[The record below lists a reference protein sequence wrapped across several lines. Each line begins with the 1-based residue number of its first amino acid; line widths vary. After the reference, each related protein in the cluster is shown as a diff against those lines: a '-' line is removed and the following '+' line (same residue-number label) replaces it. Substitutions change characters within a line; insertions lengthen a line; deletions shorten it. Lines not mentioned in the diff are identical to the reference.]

1 MSAFGKKGNA
11 GGMKPGGRPAFGVAR
26 PMKGGAQAAQEAN
39 GGEQFP
45 PLPEEG
51 AAPKASPAASAAPA
65 APAKGSTA
73 EAMDRLAERAAAVQN
88 AEKGP

>member
-26 PMKGGAQAAQEAN
+26 PMKGGGRAPEQPK

-45 PLPEEG
+45 PLPADGENPNP
-51 AAPKASPAASAAPA
+51 APSPA
-65 APAKGSTA
+65 
-73 EAMDRLAERAAAVQN
+73 
-88 AEKGP
+88 